1 MQLFALAFSF
11 KVIAKYK
18 KRDQRQ
24 TVVCPWLFKDDW
36 RRLSSE
42 GDERGTRSRVR
53 LEWFLVM

>member
-36 RRLSSE
+36 RRPRSKSDSE
-42 GDERGTRSRVR
+42 GDERGQ
-53 LEWFLVM
+53 EAECG